1 LKRFILRYTG
11 KGTPPAAL
19 AKQVQAAPDLDLL
32 EESGRMIFVEGA
44 RAAIERLAAAH
55 PDWLLTEEATV
66 PLPDPRKRVRKAS
79 R

>member
-1 LKRFILRYTG
+1 LKRFVLRYTG

-19 AKQVQAAPDLDLL
+19 AKQVQATPDLDLL

-44 RAAIERLAAAH
+44 PEAVERLAAAN
-55 PDWLLTEEATV
+55 PDWLLTEEATI
-66 PLPDPRKRVRKAS
+66 PLPDPRKKVRKAP